1 MVMVRG
7 EAMHINAVALAT
19 QFFYFYLNNLAYFVV
34 SYPNKIYLAT
44 ANEFVC
50 QKLVEIGKSKDIYLC
65 DRCFMSYFKT
75 FDHIINY
82 KESFVNNKNC
92 QNSI

>member
-1 MVMVRG
+1 MQWLWLP
-7 EAMHINAVALAT
+7 H
-19 QFFYFYLNNLAYFVV
+19 FFTFYLNNLAYFVV

-44 ANEFVC
+44 ANEFIC
-50 QKLVEIGKSKDIYLC
+50 QKLVEIGKSKDIYLF

-75 FDHIINY
+75 FDPINNY

-92 QNSI
+92 QNST